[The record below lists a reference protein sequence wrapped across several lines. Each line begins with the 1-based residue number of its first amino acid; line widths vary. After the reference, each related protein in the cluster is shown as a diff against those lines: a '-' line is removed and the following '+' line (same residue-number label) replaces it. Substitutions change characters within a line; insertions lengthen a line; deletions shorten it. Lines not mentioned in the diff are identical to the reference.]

1 MTFQRHVECGMWVLG
16 YSDILACTAYAQFN
30 QNMRDKFDIE
40 GRDVKLTTAK
50 HGYSVSEEINL
61 PHVQECLET
70 LMS

>member
-1 MTFQRHVECGMWVLG
+1 MWVLR
-16 YSDILACTAYAQFN
+16 YSDILACTAYAQSN

>member
-1 MTFQRHVECGMWVLG
+1 MTFQWHVECGMWVLG

-50 HGYSVSEEINL
+50 HCYSVSEEINL

-70 LMS
+70 LMN